1 MRYDVDKIMEL
12 FQRTELRPGEEIID
26 NSDEIIAKEL
36 GLKTHT
42 VGKIISKY
50 YKDKFKRM
58 FNNK

>member
-12 FQRTELRPGEEIID
+12 FERTELRPGEEIID

-36 GLKTHT
+36 GLKTER